1 MAVVRI
7 LQTKFPN
14 FGVCLW
20 VKLPYYYR
28 MSEGIWNLQQQQR
41 QQRIDRATAG
51 TIGRLQSNTRVA
63 IYIAWNGMAESDKRK
78 RAIALSL
85 SKGM

>member
-1 MAVVRI
+1 M
-7 LQTKFPN
+7 
-14 FGVCLW
+14 FGFW
-20 VKLPYYYR
+20 VGLPYYYR

-63 IYIAWNGMAESDKRK
+63 IYIAWNGMAESDKEK
-78 RAIALSL
+78 SNCSL
-85 SKGM
+85 YLVYNIQHIRM

>member
-7 LQTKFPN
+7 LQTKFPKVV
-14 FGVCLW
+14 GCGLGYRTITVCT
-20 VKLPYYYR
+20 
-28 MSEGIWNLQQQQR
+28 EGIWNLQQQQR

-63 IYIAWNGMAESDKRK
+63 IYIAWNGMAESDKEK
-78 RAIALSL
+78 SNCSL
-85 SKGM
+85 